1 MPLISDIIAAI
12 EAEAPLIL
20 QESWDNSGLQVGHAD
35 RECTGVLLALD
46 PSEEVVEEAKAGG
59 CNLIVT
65 HHPLIFHAPRRITGD
80 TAQQRIIE
88 RALCSGIAIYSAH
101 TSLDNAPRGLNR
113 HAAALLGLEGV
124 KPLVPSDLIEG
135 AGSGAVGTL
144 PKPLSGPEFVA
155 LVKARF
161 GSPVVRC
168 SAAIDRYSSGVQIS
182 RVALCTGSGSS
193 MLADAERSGAQVF
206 LTSDTRYHD
215 FIDHGRESL
224 MIADIGHHESELA
237 ARDIFYR
244 LISEKFS
251 NFAVRLSES
260 DITNP
265 IIYA

>member
-1 MPLISDIIAAI
+1 M
-12 EAEAPLIL
+12 
-20 QESWDNSGLQVGHAD
+20 
-35 RECTGVLLALD
+35 
-46 PSEEVVEEAKAGG
+46 
-59 CNLIVT
+59 T

-260 DITNP
+260 DIANP